1 MVYGVGSSK
10 TETRGRL
17 EKRRSSFPPSFFQG
31 ILNAGGCLQD
41 LSTFMRTRQ
50 EGGGGTQ
57 HQTRRGIKGTK
68 QNICS
73 AHREASCQAHGQN
86 NAGFN
91 SAHQSG
97 TQLLTLAS
105 KESKWWKSNDEE
117 KWRSQVF
124 FAQILL
130 RNLFFSWLEKCRL
143 DLGVAE
149 PAAWTPGNAKVA
161 LRWNH
166 MPERPRRSAW
176 CTSSAAVVPGC
187 PPPPRRPCSAT
198 NRRNAQYL
206 DFLCVL
212 CLCEGAPITR
222 NQDVICQQLLK
233 KKAHV
238 LLPMQRQQGQ
248 VCGPRPLLG
257 RESRIGN
264 QAFFLHHPNSTAKV
278 NSTVK
283 GLCPPSSFI
292 NRLSQPPAQSLDQ
305 PIGCGDGVCVWVA
318 VMCWPKVGWKAA
330 HQWRPFPSLPGLD
343 FGLANGNGRKF
354 FEKIISQIWGAQC
367 APAELTV
374 VSGLY

>member
-1 MVYGVGSSK
+1 MKRNGVL
-10 TETRGRL
+10 RFFL
-17 EKRRSSFPPSFFQG
+17 RRFCCEIFFSVG
-31 ILNAGGCLQD
+31 
-41 LSTFMRTRQ
+41 
-50 EGGGGTQ
+50 
-57 HQTRRGIKGTK
+57 
-68 QNICS
+68 
-73 AHREASCQAHGQN
+73 
-86 NAGFN
+86 
-91 SAHQSG
+91 
-97 TQLLTLAS
+97 
-105 KESKWWKSNDEE
+105 
-117 KWRSQVF
+117 WRS
-124 FAQILL
+124 AGWIWESPNPLHGL
-130 RNLFFSWLEKCRL
+130 PEMRRL
-143 DLGVAE
+143 PCDGTIC
-149 PAAWTPGNAKVA
+149 PRGPGGPHDAR
-161 LRWNH
+161 LQQ
-166 MPERPRRSAW
+166 RSFRD
-176 CTSSAAVVPGC
+176 V
-187 PPPPRRPCSAT
+187 PPPHRRPCSAT

-318 VMCWPKVGWKAA
+318 VMCWPKVG
-330 HQWRPFPSLPGLD
+330 
-343 FGLANGNGRKF
+343 
-354 FEKIISQIWGAQC
+354 
-367 APAELTV
+367 
-374 VSGLY
+374 

>member
-1 MVYGVGSSK
+1 MAFSGFFCADFVAK
-10 TETRGRL
+10 
-17 EKRRSSFPPSFFQG
+17 SFFQ
-31 ILNAGGCLQD
+31 LAGEVPAGFGSRRTRCMDSRKCEGCLA
-41 LSTFMRTRQ
+41 M
-50 EGGGGTQ
+50 EPY
-57 HQTRRGIKGTK
+57 
-68 QNICS
+68 
-73 AHREASCQAHGQN
+73 AREAPAVRMMHVFS
-86 NAGFN
+86 
-91 SAHQSG
+91 SG
-97 TQLLTLAS
+97 
-105 KESKWWKSNDEE
+105 
-117 KWRSQVF
+117 RSGM
-124 FAQILL
+124 
-130 RNLFFSWLEKCRL
+130 S
-143 DLGVAE
+143 
-149 PAAWTPGNAKVA
+149 
-161 LRWNH
+161 
-166 MPERPRRSAW
+166 
-176 CTSSAAVVPGC
+176 
-187 PPPPRRPCSAT
+187 PPPRRPCSAT

-318 VMCWPKVGWKAA
+318 VMCWPKVG
-330 HQWRPFPSLPGLD
+330 
-343 FGLANGNGRKF
+343 
-354 FEKIISQIWGAQC
+354 
-367 APAELTV
+367 
-374 VSGLY
+374 